1 MMTQQQQHQWQR
13 QRRGD
18 RRCGWVFN
26 SRSTLILI
34 ILLLS
39 PTKKKTTKKEDGIG
53 NTFKNTDPVLRQN
66 NSNKDDYDGDDDD
79 PWVLTDGKYWFYI
92 LFFS

>member
-1 MMTQQQQHQWQR
+1 MSIQLQVHSNFDYSPSFSYQKKRLQKK
-13 QRRGD
+13 GD
-18 RRCGWVFN
+18 
-26 SRSTLILI
+26 S
-34 ILLLS
+34 
-39 PTKKKTTKKEDGIG
+39 IG
-53 NTFKNTDPVLRQN
+53 DTFKNTDPVLRQN

>member
-1 MMTQQQQHQWQR
+1 MSIQLQVHSNFDYSPSFSYQKKDYKK
-13 QRRGD
+13 GD
-18 RRCGWVFN
+18 
-26 SRSTLILI
+26 S
-34 ILLLS
+34 
-39 PTKKKTTKKEDGIG
+39 IG
-53 NTFKNTDPVLRQN
+53 DTFKNTDPVLRQN